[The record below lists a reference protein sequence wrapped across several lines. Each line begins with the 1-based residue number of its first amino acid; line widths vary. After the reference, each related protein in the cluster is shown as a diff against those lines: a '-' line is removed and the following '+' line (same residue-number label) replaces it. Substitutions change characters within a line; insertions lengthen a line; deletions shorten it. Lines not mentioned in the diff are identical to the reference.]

1 MLTIVI
7 PTYNR
12 KKMLLKTLILLEK
25 QTNKNYKIVIIDNNS
40 DYSIYELIEKKLK
53 KETIEKIEITKNKYN
68 IGLKGNLA
76 KIMTVVE
83 DGWVWTLGDDEEI
96 LENAVETIYSEIS
109 LVEQSEK
116 NIGHIIFSVESNKKE
131 YEERYS
137 FQDNNFKCFSEF
149 INYSYNRSKNYT
161 QKNTFKDLPC
171 IFISI
176 NVFNTRILK
185 NYLGK
190 ACSYSYTA
198 MAHIFPSIL
207 ALIDQNIE
215 IKISSKIILKILDFE
230 KKDLSENAEVW
241 GRDFYPIMLGLA
253 IISNL
258 DFKNQIS
265 KKEFGK
271 LLEMSVW
278 FPIKMFFIE
287 ALIKGK
293 EYKRMYEILYYTNF
307 KYSYNKKRK
316 YLALICLF
324 LLKTILKND
333 VFSLYF
339 FNKVKKLKKILK
351 NNFIKIK

>member
-12 KKMLLKTLILLEK
+12 KKILLKTLILLEK
-25 QTNKNYKIVIIDNNS
+25 QTDKNYRIIIVDNNS
-40 DYSIYELIEKKLK
+40 DYSVYELIKKELK
-53 KETIEKIEITKNKYN
+53 KETIEKIEIIKNKYN

-83 DGWVWTLGDDEEI
+83 DGWVWSLGDDEEI

-109 LVEQSEK
+109 LVEESEK

-161 QKNTFKDLPC
+161 LKNTFKDLPC
-171 IFISI
+171 IFLSI

-185 NYLGK
+185 SYLGK

-198 MAHIFPSIL
+198 TAHIFPSIL

-215 IKISSKIILKILDFE
+215 IKISSKIILKILDLE
-230 KKDLSENAEVW
+230 SKEKDLLENTEIW
-241 GRDFYPIMLGLA
+241 GKNFYPIMLGLA

-265 KKEFGK
+265 KEEFGK
-271 LLEMSVW
+271 LLEMLVW

-316 YLALICLF
+316 YLALIYLF

-333 VFSLYF
+333 VVSLYF
-339 FNKVKKLKKILK
+339 FNKVRKLK